1 MQNQINRF
9 HNFKFPKIKTDFIL
23 SVGSHCR
30 VAHHLRKNHLRNLA
44 SPLDWMI
51 NDKLEV
57 VFELFKSDFKDFF
70 LSCFIVDE
78 KRKPMEVK
86 DKLNGMISVHHF
98 FSNEELEIQA
108 QRINKQTRK
117 RWVLIKDKICS
128 SKNVVFMR
136 SGEFDLE
143 TSKEFLHNVSKLFG
157 STGGGYTLINVS
169 HNEKLKEDEMI
180 MEKFDLGENLMIIH
194 YSICENEKD
203 FRGNIPFWTT
213 MMQKSLIMPRGLKFK
228 NALGDFKIRFIRSCK
243 RRKAFF
249 TKKIKVDINE
259 TH

>member
-1 MQNQINRF
+1 MCGQICKF
-9 HNFKFPKIKTDFIL
+9 STFEFPKIKTDFIT
-23 SVGSHCR
+23 SIGSMCR

-70 LSCFIVDE
+70 LSCSFVKNADDFIGKADVYRQVVRD
-78 KRKPMEVK
+78 
-86 DKLNGMISVHHF
+86 D
-98 FSNEELEIQA
+98 SNDMVAIHYFYSYEDLKTQSE
-108 QRINKQTRK
+108 RINKQARK

-157 STGGGYTLINVS
+157 NTGGG
-169 HNEKLKEDEMI
+169 
-180 MEKFDLGENLMIIH
+180 
-194 YSICENEKD
+194 
-203 FRGNIPFWTT
+203 
-213 MMQKSLIMPRGLKFK
+213 GLHPHQ
-228 NALGDFKIRFIRSCK
+228 CQP
-243 RRKAFF
+243 
-249 TKKIKVDINE
+249 
-259 TH
+259 

>member
-157 STGGGYTLINVS
+157 STGGG
-169 HNEKLKEDEMI
+169 
-180 MEKFDLGENLMIIH
+180 
-194 YSICENEKD
+194 
-203 FRGNIPFWTT
+203 
-213 MMQKSLIMPRGLKFK
+213 GLHPHQCQ
-228 NALGDFKIRFIRSCK
+228 S
-243 RRKAFF
+243 
-249 TKKIKVDINE
+249 
-259 TH
+259 